1 MFKNTRVISGLIVF
15 FWLTLIIEFIV
26 LELTNISIMTLLIPI
41 LISLSGVTTLLILFI
56 SNYYKSK
63 QSVANLKQE
72 YLESLRPKTPLRF
85 CASDDELLKAYKQSA
100 TEISSTQGHEL
111 TQLSTQTKSPITQE
125 NSDDELTM

>member
-72 YLESLRPKTPLRF
+72 YLESLKPKTPLRF

-111 TQLSTQTKSPITQE
+111 TQLSIQTKSPITQE